1 MPIFAIWAR
10 LRTPHHGVQRR
21 IATWPFI
28 ASGALAVRRVPAWAW
43 LVAIV
48 AGSFVVRAWLARG
61 MLGPFIMV
69 DELIYSELAR
79 SLADSGELLVRD
91 VSSPGYGIVYPLLI
105 SPAYAVFEGL
115 TDAYAAVKT
124 LNALVMSLAAIPA
137 YLLAR
142 RVVGP
147 GLSLLAAVLAVSLP
161 SLVYTGSVMT
171 ENAFYPVFLVCALL
185 LTLVLERPTAARQV
199 ALLIAVGLA
208 AATRVQ
214 AVVLVPALLTA
225 PLLLVVFRGEG
236 VRVALWPFRWLYG
249 VVLGAGALVLVAQL
263 ARGRSLSDLLGA
275 YSIVG
280 ESDYELGEV
289 LRYALYHV
297 AELDLYLGVVPV
309 AATIVLV
316 GRSRSLDRPLQAL
329 LATALA
335 MTFWLVL
342 VVSAFASVFAQ
353 RIQERN
359 LFVVVPL
366 FLVLLLAWVDRGAPR
381 PRVLSLF
388 AAAAAAVLVLLI
400 PFERFI
406 DTSALSDTL
415 MLLPWWSVQ
424 DHVGLEWVAEL
435 AFALALV
442 LAVAFILV
450 PMRYALALPLVV
462 LAYYAAVF
470 YPIWAGEHGVKQASA
485 GAVFQG
491 IRGVPR
497 DWIDA
502 ALPDEAR
509 AAVLWTGRADRFTVN
524 QNEFFNRTVGPVFY
538 LRQPTPGGVGETQV
552 RIDPRDGLVRVPGGK
567 PFAVE
572 YLLTDGS
579 VTPDGEVVVR
589 DDLLGTTLWR
599 VGGDVVSTTSVRGLY
614 PNDSWSGET
623 VTWKRRRCRGGE
635 VIVSLSSDPSLFESP
650 QTVHASVGGR
660 RVARALLAPNTQ
672 SKLRVPLEQG
682 RDTCVVTFRVAPTA
696 VPADVRPGSTDRRE
710 LGAHF
715 NAFAYEPAS

>member
-1 MPIFAIWAR
+1 M
-10 LRTPHHGVQRR
+10 
-21 IATWPFI
+21 
-28 ASGALAVRRVPAWAW
+28 WAW

-48 AGSFVVRAWLARG
+48 AGSFAVRAWLARG

-91 VSSPGYGIVYPLLI
+91 VSSPGYGIVYPALI

-115 TDAYAAVKT
+115 TDAYAVVKT

-142 RVVGP
+142 RVVGARF
-147 GLSLLAAVLAVSLP
+147 SLLAAVLAVSLP

-185 LTLVLERPTAARQV
+185 LTLVLERPTTARQV
-199 ALLIAVGLA
+199 ALLIAVGVA

-225 PLLLVVFRGEG
+225 PLLLVLFRGEG
-236 VRVALWPFRWLYG
+236 LRVALRPFRGLYG
-249 VVLGAGALVLVAQL
+249 VVLGAGALALVAQL

-289 LRYALYHV
+289 LRYLLYHV
-297 AELDLYLGVVPV
+297 AELDLYLGVLPV

-366 FLVLLLAWVDRGAPR
+366 FLILLLAWVDRGAPR
-381 PRVLSLF
+381 PRVLALS
-388 AAAAAAVLVLLI
+388 AAAVAAVLVLLI

-435 AFALALV
+435 AFGLALV
-442 LAVAFILV
+442 LAALFVVL
-450 PMRYALALPLVV
+450 PRRYALVLPLVV

-470 YPIWAGEHGVKQASA
+470 HPIWGGEHGVKQASA

-552 RIDPRDGLVRVPGGK
+552 RTDPRDGVVRLPGGE

-579 VTPDGEVVVR
+579 VTPDGEVVAR

-614 PNDSWSGET
+614 PNDSWSGAT
-623 VTWKRRRCRGGE
+623 VTWKRRRCRGGKL
-635 VIVSLSSDPSLFESP
+635 IVSLSSDPSLFESS
-650 QTVHASVGGR
+650 QTVHALVPGR
-660 RVARALLAPNTQ
+660 RVASVRLEPNAQ
-672 SKLRVPLEQG
+672 AKLRVPLEPG
-682 RDTCVVTFRVAPTA
+682 RETCVVTFRVAPTA
-696 VPADVRPGSTDRRE
+696 IPAEVLSGTTDRRE

-715 NAFAYEPAS
+715 NVFDYKPAS

>member
-1 MPIFAIWAR
+1 MGGSAGSDPS
-10 LRTPHHGVQRR
+10 L
-21 IATWPFI
+21 
-28 ASGALAVRRVPAWAW
+28 LRRVPAWAW

-48 AGSFVVRAWLARG
+48 VGSFAVRAWLARG

-69 DELIYSELAR
+69 DELIYSELGR
-79 SLADSGELLVRD
+79 SLADSRELLVRD
-91 VSSPGYGIVYPLLI
+91 VPSRGYGFVYPALLA
-105 SPAYAVFEGL
+105 PVYAAFESL

-142 RVVGP
+142 RVVGQ
-147 GLSLLAAVLAVSLP
+147 GLALLAAVLAVSLP

-185 LTLVLERPTAARQV
+185 LALVLEQSTTARQV
-199 ALLIAVGLA
+199 ALLIAVGVA

-225 PLLLVVFRGEG
+225 PLLLALFRREG
-236 VRVALWPFRWLYG
+236 LRVTLRPYRVLYG
-249 VVLGAGALVLVAQL
+249 VVIGAGATLLVAQV
-263 ARGRSLSDLLGA
+263 ARGRSLPELLGA
-275 YSIVG
+275 YSVVG

-316 GRSRSLDRPLQAL
+316 ARSRSLDRPLQAL

-335 MTFWLVL
+335 VTFWLVL

-366 FLVLLLAWVDRGAPR
+366 FLILLLAWVDRGAPR
-381 PRVLSLF
+381 PRVVALV
-388 AAAAAAVLVLLI
+388 AAAASAALVLLI

-435 AFALALV
+435 AFV
-442 LAVAFILV
+442 LAVALGALFVLL
-450 PMRYALALPLVV
+450 PTRYALALPLVV

-470 YPIWAGEHGVKQASA
+470 HPIWAGEHGVKQASA

-491 IRGVPR
+491 IRGAPR

-502 ALPDEAR
+502 ALPDAAR

-524 QNEFFNRTVGPVFY
+524 QNEFFNRTVGDIFY
-538 LRQPTPGGVGETQV
+538 LRQPTPGGVGETLV
-552 RIDPRDGLVRVPGGK
+552 RIDPRDGLVRLPDGDA
-567 PFAVE
+567 FATE

-579 VTPDGEVVVR
+579 VTPDGEVVAR

-599 VGGDVVSTTSVRGLY
+599 VGGSVVSTTSIRGLY

-623 VTWKRRRCRGGE
+623 VIWKRRRCRGGE
-635 VIVSLSSDPSLFESP
+635 LIVSLSSDPSLFESP
-650 QTVHASVGGR
+650 QSVHASIDGDP
-660 RVARALLAPNTQ
+660 VALAIVKPNTPA
-672 SKLRVPLEQG
+672 KLRVPLQSNRE
-682 RDTCVVTFRVAPTA
+682 TCVVRFRVTPTA
-696 VPADVRPGSTDRRE
+696 VPAEVLPGSTDRRE

-715 NAFAYEPAS
+715 NVFDYRPAS

>member
-1 MPIFAIWAR
+1 MAGR
-10 LRTPHHGVQRR
+10 GLDN
-21 IATWPFI
+21 
-28 ASGALAVRRVPAWAW
+28 VRRVPAWAW

-48 AGSFVVRAWLARG
+48 AGSFAVRAWLARG

-69 DELIYSELAR
+69 DELIYSELGR
-79 SLADSGELLVRD
+79 SLADSRELLVRD
-91 VSSPGYGIVYPLLI
+91 VSSPGYGIVYPALI
-105 SPAYAVFEGL
+105 SPAYAVFERL

-137 YLLAR
+137 YFLAR
-142 RVVGP
+142 RVVGQ

-171 ENAFYPVFLVCALL
+171 ENAFYPVFLVTALL
-185 LTLVLERPTAARQV
+185 LTLVLERPTTARQV
-199 ALLIAVGLA
+199 ALLLAVGVA

-214 AVVLVPALLTA
+214 AVVLLPALLTA
-225 PLLLVVFRGEG
+225 PLLLALFRREG
-236 VRVALWPFRWLYG
+236 LRAGLRPFRWLYG
-249 VVLGAGALVLVAQL
+249 IVFGAGALLLVAQL
-263 ARGRSLSDLLGA
+263 VRGKSLSDLLGA

-309 AATIVLV
+309 AATIVLL
-316 GRSRSLDRPLQAL
+316 GCSRSLDRPLQAV

-335 MTFWLVL
+335 VTFWLVL

-381 PRVLSLF
+381 PRVLAL
-388 AAAAAAVLVLLI
+388 AAAAAAAGLVLLI

-435 AFALALV
+435 ALALALG
-442 LAVAFILV
+442 LAALFVFL
-450 PMRYALALPLVV
+450 PRRYALALPLVV

-470 YPIWAGEHGVKQASA
+470 HPIWAGEHGVKQASA

-491 IRGVPR
+491 IRGAPR

-502 ALPDEAR
+502 ALPPDAQ

-524 QNEFFNRTVGPVFY
+524 QNEFFNRTVGPVYY
-538 LRQPTPGGVGETQV
+538 LRQPTPGGVGETRV
-552 RIDPRDGLVRVPGGK
+552 RIDPRDGVMHLPGGM
-567 PFAVE
+567 PLSVE

-579 VTPDGEVVVR
+579 VTPDGDVVAR

-599 VGGDVVSTTSVRGLY
+599 LRGEVVSTTSIRGLY

-635 VIVSLSSDPSLFESP
+635 LVVSLSSDPSLFESS
-650 QTVHASVGGR
+650 QTVDATVAGR
-660 RVARALLAPNTQ
+660 RVARVRLDPNVPA
-672 SKLRVPLEQG
+672 KLRVPLEPG
-682 RDTCVVTFRVAPTA
+682 RETCVARFRVTPTA
-696 VPADVRPGSTDRRE
+696 VPAEVLPGSTDRRE

-715 NAFAYEPAS
+715 NVFDYRPDS

>member
-1 MPIFAIWAR
+1 MVASS
-10 LRTPHHGVQRR
+10 LRR
-21 IATWPFI
+21 I
-28 ASGALAVRRVPAWAW
+28 PAWAW
-43 LVAIV
+43 LIAIV
-48 AGSFVVRAWLARG
+48 AGSFAVRAWLARG
-61 MLGPFIMV
+61 MVGPFIMV
-69 DELIYSELAR
+69 DELIYSELGR

-91 VSSPGYGIVYPLLI
+91 VSSPGYGIVYPALI
-105 SPAYAVFEGL
+105 SPAYALFESL

-124 LNALVMSLAAIPA
+124 LNAFVMSLAAIPG

-142 RVVGP
+142 RVVGT

-171 ENAFYPVFLVCALL
+171 ENVFYPVFLACSLL
-185 LTLVLERPTAARQV
+185 LTLVLERPTPARQL
-199 ALLIAVGLA
+199 ALFIAVGVA

-225 PLLLVVFRGEG
+225 PLLLALLRREG
-236 VRVALWPFRWLYG
+236 LGAALRPFRWLYG
-249 VVLGAGALVLVAQL
+249 VVLGGGALVLVAQL
-263 ARGRSLSDLLGA
+263 ARGGSLSDLLGA

-280 ESDYELGEV
+280 ESDYEFGEV
-289 LRYALYHV
+289 LRYAAYHL

-316 GRSRSLDRPLQAL
+316 GLGRSLDRPLQAL
-329 LATALA
+329 LATSLA
-335 MTFWLVL
+335 VTLWLVL

-381 PRVLSLF
+381 PRVLAVC
-388 AAAAAAVLVLLI
+388 AAAAAAGLVLLI

-435 AFALALV
+435 AFGLALV
-442 LAVAFILV
+442 LAALFVVLPRRFT
-450 PMRYALALPLVV
+450 LALPLVV
-462 LAYYAAVF
+462 LAYYGAVF
-470 YPIWAGEHGVKQASA
+470 HPVWAGEHGVKHASA

-502 ALPDEAR
+502 ALPADAR

-552 RIDPRDGLVRVPGGK
+552 RIDPRDGVVRLPAGA
-567 PFAVE
+567 PFATE

-579 VTPDGEVVVR
+579 VTPDGKVVAR
-589 DDLLGTTLWR
+589 DDLGTTLWQ

-614 PNDSWSGET
+614 PNDSWSGDT
-623 VTWKRRRCRGGE
+623 VIWERRRCRGGE
-635 VIVSLSSDPSLFESP
+635 LVVSLSSDPSLFASP
-650 QTVHASVGGR
+650 QTVQASVRGR
-660 RVARALLAPNTQ
+660 QVAGVRLEPNKQ
-672 SKLRVPLEQG
+672 AKLRVPLESG
-682 RDTCVVTFRVAPTA
+682 GETCVVTFRVTPTA
-696 VPADVRPGSTDRRE
+696 VPAELLEGSTDRRA

>member
-1 MPIFAIWAR
+1 
-10 LRTPHHGVQRR
+10 
-21 IATWPFI
+21 
-28 ASGALAVRRVPAWAW
+28 

-48 AGSFVVRAWLARG
+48 AGSFAVRAWLARG

-91 VSSPGYGIVYPLLI
+91 VSSPGYGIVYPALI

-115 TDAYAAVKT
+115 TDAYAVVKT

-142 RVVGP
+142 RVVGARF
-147 GLSLLAAVLAVSLP
+147 SLLAAVLAVSLP

-185 LTLVLERPTAARQV
+185 LTLVLERPTTARQV
-199 ALLIAVGLA
+199 ALLIAVGVA

-225 PLLLVVFRGEG
+225 PLLLVLFRGEG
-236 VRVALWPFRWLYG
+236 LRVALRPFRGLYG
-249 VVLGAGALVLVAQL
+249 VVLGAGALALVAQL

-289 LRYALYHV
+289 LRYLLYHV
-297 AELDLYLGVVPV
+297 AELDLYLGVLPV

-366 FLVLLLAWVDRGAPR
+366 FLILLLAWVDRGAPR
-381 PRVLSLF
+381 PRVLALS
-388 AAAAAAVLVLLI
+388 AAAVAAVLVLLI

-435 AFALALV
+435 AFGLALV
-442 LAVAFILV
+442 LAALFVVL
-450 PMRYALALPLVV
+450 PRRYALVLPLVV

-470 YPIWAGEHGVKQASA
+470 HPIWGGEHGVKQASA

-552 RIDPRDGLVRVPGGK
+552 RTDPRDGVVRLPGGE

-579 VTPDGEVVVR
+579 VTPDGEVVAR

-614 PNDSWSGET
+614 PNDSWSGAT
-623 VTWKRRRCRGGE
+623 VTWKRRRCRGGKL
-635 VIVSLSSDPSLFESP
+635 IVSLSSDPSLFESS
-650 QTVHASVGGR
+650 QTVHALVAGR
-660 RVARALLAPNTQ
+660 RVASVRLEPNAQ
-672 SKLRVPLEQG
+672 AKLRVPLEPG
-682 RDTCVVTFRVAPTA
+682 RETCVVTFRVAPTA
-696 VPADVRPGSTDRRE
+696 IPAEVLSGTTDRRE

-715 NAFAYEPAS
+715 NVFDYKPAS

>member
-1 MPIFAIWAR
+1 MGGSAGSDPS
-10 LRTPHHGVQRR
+10 L
-21 IATWPFI
+21 
-28 ASGALAVRRVPAWAW
+28 LRRVPAWAW

-48 AGSFVVRAWLARG
+48 VGSFAVRAWLARG

-69 DELIYSELAR
+69 DELIYSELGR
-79 SLADSGELLVRD
+79 SLADSRELLVRD
-91 VSSPGYGIVYPLLI
+91 VPSRGYGFVYPALLA
-105 SPAYAVFEGL
+105 PVYAAFESL

-142 RVVGP
+142 RVVGQ
-147 GLSLLAAVLAVSLP
+147 GLALLAAVLAVSLP

-185 LTLVLERPTAARQV
+185 LALVLEQSTTARQV
-199 ALLIAVGLA
+199 ALLIAVGVA

-225 PLLLVVFRGEG
+225 PLLLALFRREG
-236 VRVALWPFRWLYG
+236 LRVTLRPYRVLYG
-249 VVLGAGALVLVAQL
+249 VVIGAGATLLVAQV
-263 ARGRSLSDLLGA
+263 ARGRSLPELLGA
-275 YSIVG
+275 YSVVG

-316 GRSRSLDRPLQAL
+316 ARSRSLDRPLQAL

-335 MTFWLVL
+335 VTFWLVL

-366 FLVLLLAWVDRGAPR
+366 FLILLLAWVDRGAPR
-381 PRVLSLF
+381 PRVVALV
-388 AAAAAAVLVLLI
+388 AAAASAALVLLI

-435 AFALALV
+435 AFV
-442 LAVAFILV
+442 LAVALAALFVLL
-450 PMRYALALPLVV
+450 PTRYALALPLIV

-470 YPIWAGEHGVKQASA
+470 HPIWAGEHGVKQASA

-491 IRGVPR
+491 IRGAPR

-502 ALPDEAR
+502 ALPDAAR

-524 QNEFFNRTVGPVFY
+524 QNEFFNRTVGDIFY
-538 LRQPTPGGVGETQV
+538 LRQPTPGGVGETLV
-552 RIDPRDGLVRVPGGK
+552 RIDPRDGLVRLPDGGG
-567 PFAVE
+567 FATE

-579 VTPDGEVVVR
+579 VTPDGEVVAR

-599 VGGDVVSTTSVRGLY
+599 VGGAVVSTTSIRGLY
-614 PNDSWSGET
+614 PNDSWSRET
-623 VTWKRRRCRGGE
+623 VIWKRRRCRGGE
-635 VIVSLSSDPSLFESP
+635 LIVSLSSDPSLFESP
-650 QTVHASVGGR
+650 QSVHASIDGDP
-660 RVARALLAPNTQ
+660 VALAIVEPNTPT
-672 SKLRVPLEQG
+672 KLRVPLQSNRE
-682 RDTCVVTFRVAPTA
+682 TCIVRFRVTPTA
-696 VPADVRPGSTDRRE
+696 VPAEVLPGSTDRRE

-715 NAFAYEPAS
+715 NVFDYRPAS

>member
-1 MPIFAIWAR
+1 
-10 LRTPHHGVQRR
+10 
-21 IATWPFI
+21 
-28 ASGALAVRRVPAWAW
+28 VPAWAW

-48 AGSFVVRAWLARG
+48 VGSFAVRAWLARG

-69 DELIYSELAR
+69 DELIYSELGR
-79 SLADSGELLVRD
+79 SLADSRELLVRD
-91 VSSPGYGIVYPLLI
+91 VPSRGYGFVYPALLT
-105 SPAYAVFEGL
+105 PVYAAFESL

-142 RVVGP
+142 RVVGQ

-185 LTLVLERPTAARQV
+185 LALVLEQSTTARQV
-199 ALLIAVGLA
+199 ALLIAVGVA

-225 PLLLVVFRGEG
+225 PLLLALFRREG
-236 VRVALWPFRWLYG
+236 LRVTLRPYRVLYG
-249 VVLGAGALVLVAQL
+249 VVIGAGVTLLVAQV
-263 ARGRSLSDLLGA
+263 ARGRSLPDLLGA
-275 YSIVG
+275 YSVVG

-316 GRSRSLDRPLQAL
+316 ASSRSLDRPLQAL

-335 MTFWLVL
+335 VTFWLVL

-366 FLVLLLAWVDRGAPR
+366 FLILLLAWVDRDAPR
-381 PRVLSLF
+381 PRVVALV
-388 AAAAAAVLVLLI
+388 AAAASAALVLLI

-435 AFALALV
+435 AFV
-442 LAVAFILV
+442 LAVALAALFVLL
-450 PMRYALALPLVV
+450 PTRYALALPLVV
-462 LAYYAAVF
+462 LAYYGAVF
-470 YPIWAGEHGVKQASA
+470 HPIWAGEHGVKQASA

-491 IRGVPR
+491 IRGAPR

-502 ALPDEAR
+502 ALPDAAR

-524 QNEFFNRTVGPVFY
+524 QNEFFNRTVGDIFY
-538 LRQPTPGGVGETQV
+538 LRQPTPGGVGETLV
-552 RIDPRDGLVRVPGGK
+552 RIDPRDGLVRLPDGEA
-567 PFAVE
+567 FATE

-579 VTPDGEVVVR
+579 VTPDGEVVAR

-599 VGGDVVSTTSVRGLY
+599 VGGAVVSTTSIRGLY
-614 PNDSWSGET
+614 PNDSWSRET
-623 VTWKRRRCRGGE
+623 VIWKRRRCRGGE
-635 VIVSLSSDPSLFESP
+635 LIVSLSSDPSLFESP
-650 QTVHASVGGR
+650 QSVHASIDGDP
-660 RVARALLAPNTQ
+660 VALAIVKPNTPA
-672 SKLRVPLEQG
+672 KLRVPLQSNQE
-682 RDTCVVTFRVAPTA
+682 TCVVRFRVTPTA
-696 VPADVRPGSTDRRE
+696 VPAEVLPGSTDRRE

-715 NAFAYEPAS
+715 NVFDYRPAS

>member
-1 MPIFAIWAR
+1 
-10 LRTPHHGVQRR
+10 
-21 IATWPFI
+21 
-28 ASGALAVRRVPAWAW
+28 LAGRGLDNVRRVPAWAW

-48 AGSFVVRAWLARG
+48 AGSFAVRAWLARG

-69 DELIYSELAR
+69 DELIYSELGR
-79 SLADSGELLVRD
+79 SLADSRELLVRD
-91 VSSPGYGIVYPLLI
+91 VSSPGYGIVYPALI
-105 SPAYAVFEGL
+105 SPAYAVFERL

-137 YLLAR
+137 YFLAR
-142 RVVGP
+142 RVVGQ

-171 ENAFYPVFLVCALL
+171 ENAFYPVFLVTALL
-185 LTLVLERPTAARQV
+185 LTLVLERPTTARQV
-199 ALLIAVGLA
+199 ALLLAVGVA

-214 AVVLVPALLTA
+214 AVVLLPALLTA
-225 PLLLVVFRGEG
+225 PLLLALFRREG
-236 VRVALWPFRWLYG
+236 LRAGLRPFRWLYG
-249 VVLGAGALVLVAQL
+249 IVFGAGALLLVAQL
-263 ARGRSLSDLLGA
+263 VRGKSLSDLLGA

-309 AATIVLV
+309 AATIVLL
-316 GRSRSLDRPLQAL
+316 GCSRSLDRPLQAV

-335 MTFWLVL
+335 VTFWLVL

-381 PRVLSLF
+381 PRVLAL
-388 AAAAAAVLVLLI
+388 AAAAAAAGLVLLI

-435 AFALALV
+435 ALALALG
-442 LAVAFILV
+442 LAALFVFL
-450 PMRYALALPLVV
+450 PRRYALALPLVV

-470 YPIWAGEHGVKQASA
+470 HPIWAGEHGVKQASA

-491 IRGVPR
+491 IRGAPR

-502 ALPDEAR
+502 ALPPDAQ

-524 QNEFFNRTVGPVFY
+524 QNEFFNRTVGPVYY
-538 LRQPTPGGVGETQV
+538 LRQPTPGGVGETRV
-552 RIDPRDGLVRVPGGK
+552 RIDPRDGVMHLPGGM
-567 PFAVE
+567 PLSVE

-579 VTPDGEVVVR
+579 VTPDGDVVAR

-599 VGGDVVSTTSVRGLY
+599 LRGEVVSTTSIRGLY

-635 VIVSLSSDPSLFESP
+635 LVVSLSSDPSLFESS
-650 QTVHASVGGR
+650 QTVDATVAGR
-660 RVARALLAPNTQ
+660 RVARVRLDPNVPA
-672 SKLRVPLEQG
+672 KLRVPLEPG
-682 RDTCVVTFRVAPTA
+682 RETCVARFRVTPTA
-696 VPADVRPGSTDRRE
+696 VPAEVLPGSTDRRE

-715 NAFAYEPAS
+715 NVFDYRPDS